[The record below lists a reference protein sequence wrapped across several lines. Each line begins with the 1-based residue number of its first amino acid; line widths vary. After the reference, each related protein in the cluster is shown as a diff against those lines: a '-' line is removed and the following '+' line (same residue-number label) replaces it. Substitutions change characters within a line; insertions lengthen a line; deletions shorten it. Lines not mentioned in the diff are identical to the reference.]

1 MVYSTWKY
9 FSVLDLCGHNSGQS
23 DHSTAGSDFD
33 SIKPSFNSTNNTFT
47 IYTKKDLHMKEKK
60 KPIG

>member
-33 SIKPSFNSTNNTFT
+33 SIKPSFNSTSNTFT
-47 IYTKKDLHMKEKK
+47 IYTKKDLHM
-60 KPIG
+60 